1 MRKYILFIF
10 LALCFGLLAFNA
22 FTQPEDKAL
31 QHANELLSS
40 TLLFDGHNDLM
51 WTIRENI
58 GVPGDLEKYDLNKR
72 TNTDTDIP
80 RLKQGGLNAQFW
92 SVWIPADSVYNYSQV
107 QLEQIDLA
115 HRVFERYPQTFRLAL
130 TAADVEQ
137 AYKEGLIASLIG
149 VEGGHAIENSL
160 GLLRAYY
167 DLGARYM
174 TLTHYKTLDWA
185 DAATDTARHGGLTPF
200 GKEVVREM
208 NRLGMLVD
216 LSHVS
221 DQTMS
226 DALDVSEAPV
236 IFSHSS
242 ARALTNHKRNVPDSI
257 LVRMPQNGGVVMV
270 TFIPLYV
277 STEVLQWS
285 AADEAFRANN
295 PTAEA
300 LAAFRKKYPLP
311 KATLS
316 QVADHLD
323 YVRKMAGI
331 DHIGLGSDYY
341 GSGRMP
347 LGLEDVSKFPDLF
360 AELIRRGWSDDD
372 LRKLASGNILRVI
385 RKAEDVARDLQ
396 TRRSASGR
404 SIEEMDKNSY

>member
-1 MRKYILFIF
+1 VRKYILFIF